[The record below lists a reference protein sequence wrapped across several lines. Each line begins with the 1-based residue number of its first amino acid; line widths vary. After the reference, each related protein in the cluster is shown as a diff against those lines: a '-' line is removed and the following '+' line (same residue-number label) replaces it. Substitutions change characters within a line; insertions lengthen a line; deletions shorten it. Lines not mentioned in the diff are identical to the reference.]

1 MSDWSA
7 EKFAQRV
14 FDLALLDNP
23 QIEAV
28 WSTLGSRDVSL
39 DDMTSAMLRKGLLT
53 NLQIERILRGERTG
67 FFYGKYKLQYLVGA
81 GTFARVYRAVHVDK
95 ESVAAVKVLRNR
107 FLNDISQQEQFL
119 REAKMVMELRHP
131 NIVPVYDVGTER
143 HRKYMVMEFVEGD
156 NLREILKV
164 RKKFTP
170 IESVKLIADVVSGL
184 EFAIGKGVTHRDLK
198 LSNIL
203 LTSSGR
209 AKLVDFGLAAIAATG
224 KEKDGDK
231 VTSARS
237 IDYAGLER
245 ITGVK
250 KDHPQSDIFFAG
262 CMLYHI
268 LTGVP
273 PLSETRDRSQRLSV
287 ARFRE
292 ITAITVHETDLPG
305 SLVSVINKAMELDPE
320 KRYSTPGDFLL
331 GLQDVLRRLEKGD
344 ERDEAEGAERSKKLL
359 EREGQGHSVM
369 IVESNIEMQDAL
381 RDLLKRRG
389 YRVLVVGDAQRAL
402 DRFAAGG
409 DPPAECV
416 VFCTTEMGEE
426 ALDAFNSFGE
436 NEDTKDISAVLFIAE
451 KHQDFGTRAA
461 TAEHRK
467 LLPMPLKVRQLRA
480 ILLKLLNPNH
490 TPHND

>member
-14 FDLALLDNP
+14 SDLALLDNA
-23 QIEAV
+23 QISAV
-28 WSTLGSRDVSL
+28 WGELGSRHVPL
-39 DDMTSAMLRKGLLT
+39 DEIMSVMLRKSLLT
-53 NLQIERILRGERTG
+53 NMQIERILRGERQG
-67 FFYGKYKLQYLVGA
+67 FFYGKYKLLYLVGA
-81 GTFARVYRAVHVDK
+81 GTFARVYRSVHVEK
-95 ESVAAVKVLRNR
+95 GSVAAVKVLRNR
-107 FLNDISQQEQFL
+107 FLSDISQQEQFL

-131 NIVPVYDVGTER
+131 NIVPVYEVGAER

-164 RKKFTP
+164 RKKFDP
-170 IESVKLIADVVSGL
+170 IESLKLITDIVAGL
-184 EFAIGKGVTHRDLK
+184 DFAFGKGVTHRDLK
-198 LSNIL
+198 LSNVL

-209 AKLVDFGLAAIAATG
+209 AKLVDFGLAAIAAS
-224 KEKDGDK
+224 EKDKGEA
-231 VTSARS
+231 TNARS

-245 ITGVK
+245 VTGVK
-250 KDHPQSDIFFAG
+250 KDDKQSDIFFAG
-262 CMLYHI
+262 CMLYQ
-268 LTGVP
+268 LVTGVP
-273 PLSETRDRSQRLSV
+273 PMADTRDRSQRLSM

-292 ITAITVHETDLPG
+292 IKPITLHDPDLPA
-305 SLVSVINKAMELDPE
+305 SLVTVVNKAMELDPE
-320 KRYSTPGDFLL
+320 KRYSTPGNFLL
-331 GLQDVLRRLEKGD
+331 DLQNLLRRYEQGD
-344 ERDEAEGAERSKKLL
+344 TGDSPEVGEGGKKLL
-359 EREGQGHSVM
+359 EREGEGHSVM

-389 YRVLVVGDAQRAL
+389 YRVLVVGDAQRAIG
-402 DRFAAGG
+402 RFEVGG

-436 NEDTKDISAVLFIAE
+436 RDDTKEIPAILFIAE
-451 KHQDFGTRAA
+451 KHQDLAARAA

-480 ILLKLLNPNH
+480 MLLKMVSAKTNGA
-490 TPHND
+490 